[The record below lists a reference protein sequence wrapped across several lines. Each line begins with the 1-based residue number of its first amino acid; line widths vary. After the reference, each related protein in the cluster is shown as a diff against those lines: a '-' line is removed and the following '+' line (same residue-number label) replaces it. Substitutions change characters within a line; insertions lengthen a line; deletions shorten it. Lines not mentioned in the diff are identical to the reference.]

1 MGVSLGPFLFLGGII
16 MTDYQ
21 ASATAIIKAVGGKE
35 NVTELIHC
43 STRLRFTLANFD
55 QADLDTLKK
64 VPGVLGAVIAAGQC
78 QVIIGNDVVEMFDA
92 VNAELG
98 MLDAKKHQNKQKW
111 TQVALDFIIGI
122 FQPLVPAIAGG
133 GILKSL
139 LMLFAMLGWM
149 SDKSS
154 TYQILT
160 FIGTAPLY
168 FLPILVAIT
177 TAQKL
182 KVNVLVAVSTVAALI
197 LPDMTTAL
205 TAGTQFMSLP
215 VRNIT
220 YASQVFPAILCVL
233 FYAVLEKYI
242 TKYCPKA
249 IRIFFVPLLCMA
261 IAVPVTLLVL
271 GPAGYIFG
279 EGFTAVVLFLFNHF
293 GWVATALLAAVLPF
307 MVATGMHKA
316 MIPYVVSSMSSIKSE
331 LLYLPASL
339 AHNMSESGTCFAIA
353 IRTKDKATRATAISA
368 GISALF
374 GITEPALYGI
384 TLQNKRAMISV
395 MASSLV
401 GGAYVGFVGL
411 KAFALVGPG
420 LASLTMYVDKTNA
433 ANLVHA
439 LWGFAISLILSFIL
453 GLVLWQDKK
462 ITETDDQKAMHV
474 IGSEALTAPVSGQ
487 VIALTEVND
496 SVFSSGVLGDGI
508 AIIPD
513 NDELLAPVD
522 GEIMM
527 VYETQHALGLKT
539 AGGAEILFH
548 VGLDTVQLAGKF
560 FDAQVQEGQQV
571 KQGDVLLKF
580 DLAQIKAAGFDPTV
594 MMIVTSQ
601 SQQGID
607 LPTVMA

>member
-1 MGVSLGPFLFLGGII
+1 

-21 ASATAIIKAVGGKE
+21 TSAKAIIKAVGGKQ
-35 NVTELIHC
+35 NVTGLIHC

-55 QADLDTLKK
+55 QADLKALKK
-64 VPGVLGAVIAAGQC
+64 IPGVLGAVIATGQC

-92 VNAELG
+92 VNATLG
-98 MLDAKKHQNKQKW
+98 VLDVNQGQNQQKW
-111 TQVALDFIIGI
+111 TQVILDFIIGI

-182 KVNVLVAVSTVAALI
+182 KVNVLVAVSTVAALL

-205 TAGTQFMSLP
+205 TAGMQFMSLP

-220 YASQVFPAILCVL
+220 YASQVFPAILCVS

-279 EGFTAVVLFLFNHF
+279 EGFTAVILFLFSHF

-316 MIPYVVSSMSSIKSE
+316 MIPYVVSAMSSVKSE
-331 LLYLPASL
+331 LLYIPASL
-339 AHNMSESGTCFAIA
+339 AHNISESGTCFAIA
-353 IRTKDKATRATAISA
+353 IKTKDKAMRATAISA

-384 TLQNKRAMISV
+384 TLQNKRAMFSV

-411 KAFALVGPG
+411 KAFAVVGPG
-420 LASLTMYVDKTNA
+420 LASMTLFVDKANA

-439 LWGFAISLILSFIL
+439 LWGFAISLVLSFIL
-453 GLVLWQDKK
+453 GLILWQDKK
-462 ITETDDQKAMHV
+462 TTVDNGQKAMHV
-474 IGSEALTAPVSGQ
+474 VGSEVLATPISGQ
-487 VIALTEVND
+487 VIALTAVND
-496 SVFSSGVLGDGI
+496 NVFSSGVLGDGI
-508 AIIPD
+508 AVIPD
-513 NDELLAPVD
+513 SGELLAPSD

-548 VGLDTVQLAGKF
+548 VGLDTVQLAGKY
-560 FDAQVQEGQQV
+560 FDAQVQTGQPV

-594 MMIVTSQ
+594 MMIVTNS
-601 SQQGID
+601 SEQGVD
-607 LPTVMA
+607 LPPVMA